1 MTASTVSPRQ
11 PIALLVNDHEWS
23 ARSLESILS
32 PRGFRVLRAHTARQA
47 LAMAAASP
55 IDVLIVD
62 MRLPDVD
69 GIEICEQ
76 LRAEKVIA
84 PATPIIITTSGQ
96 ASRAQRLAALRAGA
110 WDFLT
115 QPLDGEALLLKL
127 DSFLEAR
134 RESQHGQAQVLV
146 DSATGLYNE
155 RGLARRAREIGAE
168 AQRRRQSLACVALAA
183 EVTAASPDE
192 KVPERLTRE
201 VAEQVAEICRTAGR
215 ASDAFGRL
223 GELEF
228 AIIAP
233 ATSTDGATRLAE
245 RMKARLEAIPLATEG
260 VAHPVRV
267 RAGYYAV
274 PDFASSALDAEEI
287 LHRATAALR
296 QLRAD
301 GSGVD
306 VRSFDDVPLA
316 R

>member
-1 MTASTVSPRQ
+1 MTATAKPRV
-11 PIALLVNDHEWS
+11 PTALLVNDHEWS
-23 ARSLESILS
+23 ARSLESILT
-32 PRGFRVLRAHTARQA
+32 PRGFTVLRAHTARQA
-47 LAMAAASP
+47 LSLARTSSP
-55 IDVLIVD
+55 DVVIVD

-69 GIEICEQ
+69 GIDVCER
-76 LRAEKVIA
+76 LRADGHVTA
-84 PATPIIITTSGQ
+84 ATPIIVTTSGQ
-96 ASRAQRLAALRAGA
+96 ATRAQRLAALRAGA

-134 RESQHGQAQVLV
+134 RESLLGLEASLV
-146 DSATGLYNE
+146 DSATGLYNG

-168 AQRRRQSLACVALAA
+168 AQRRRQSLACVALEA
-183 EVTAASPDE
+183 EVGPAAPDAE
-192 KVPERLTRE
+192 LPDAIARD
-201 VAEQVAEICRTAGR
+201 VAEQVASICRSAGR
-215 ASDAFGRL
+215 ASDAFGRV
-223 GELEF
+223 GRLEF

-233 ATSTDGATRLAE
+233 ATTADGATRLAE
-245 RMKARLEAIPLATEG
+245 RMKARLEQIP
-260 VAHPVRV
+260 VALDGEARPVRV

-306 VRSFDDVPLA
+306 VRSFDDVPRA
-316 R
+316 G